1 MGAGTTGV
9 VAAKHGRKFIGIE
22 RVPEYFDL
30 AVDNITEALEKF
42 GDNK

>member
-9 VAAKHGRKFIGIE
+9 VAVKHNRRFIGIE

-30 AVDNITEALEKF
+30 AVANITKALEARN
-42 GDNK
+42 G